1 MDHEGAPQ
9 LSHRTH
15 KVPLAACDAE
25 SQRNLFGL
33 GGFFRGREEQKERAV
48 ETATVSWPTVKRKM
62 DRARISVADLARAAG
77 DYPSNVSA
85 IIHGA
90 QYCGPERMAR
100 LVKALRERGVDV

>member
-1 MDHEGAPQ
+1 M
-9 LSHRTH
+9 
-15 KVPLAACDAE
+15 
-25 SQRNLFGL
+25 FG
-33 GGFFRGREEQKERAV
+33 RAHEEQKERAV
-48 ETATVSWPTVKRKM
+48 ERTEAVSSWPTVKRKM

-100 LVKALRERGVDV
+100 LMKALRERGVDV

>member
-1 MDHEGAPQ
+1 
-9 LSHRTH
+9 
-15 KVPLAACDAE
+15 
-25 SQRNLFGL
+25 
-33 GGFFRGREEQKERAV
+33 
-48 ETATVSWPTVKRKM
+48 M
-62 DRARISVADLARAAG
+62 DRARISVAELARAAG